1 MLRGNAL
8 AKVDEK
14 GRLKLPAVYRSVIE
28 PKYGNEFFVTSIR
41 GHSVQIYPMEVYAGI
56 EERLLQSSAV
66 EPVVSRLRNAINYYG
81 QATVMDAQG
90 RILIH
95 PLVRERAEIDGE
107 VAVLGQ
113 QNFLEIWNR
122 RTFEEQLRND
132 PLTDADLRSLAS
144 LGF

>member
-14 GRLKLPAVYRSVIE
+14 GRIKLPAMFRSIIE
-28 PKYGNEFFVTSIR
+28 PRFGRGFFVTSFLGDSAR
-41 GHSVQIYPMEVYAGI
+41 LYPMEIYVAF
-56 EERLLQSSAV
+56 EERLSQSSQV
-66 EPVVSRLRNAINYYG
+66 EPLVNRLRDAVNYYG
-81 QATVMDAQG
+81 QSTEMDAQG

-95 PLVRERAEIDGE
+95 PLLRAKAGLVGE

-113 QNFLEIWNR
+113 QNFLTVWNR
-122 RTFEEQLRND
+122 ETFEKRLEAK
-132 PLTDADLRSLAS
+132 PLTDSDLQELAA